1 VAMVMGFGNGI
12 GSGIV
17 MTLGADVSPSVG
29 RPTHLGIWN
38 ELGDIGSGLGP
49 LLLAGVTALAGLGL
63 GIVVSGLVGFA
74 AAGALWTWIPRPSR
88 GLRPAAVRGPPS

>member
-1 VAMVMGFGNGI
+1 
-12 GSGIV
+12 
-17 MTLGADVSPSVG
+17 VG
-29 RPTHLGIWN
+29 RPTHIGVWN

-74 AAGALWTWIPRPSR
+74 AAGALWTWIPRPAR
-88 GLRPAAVRGPPS
+88 GLRPAAGRSPPSERQNAD